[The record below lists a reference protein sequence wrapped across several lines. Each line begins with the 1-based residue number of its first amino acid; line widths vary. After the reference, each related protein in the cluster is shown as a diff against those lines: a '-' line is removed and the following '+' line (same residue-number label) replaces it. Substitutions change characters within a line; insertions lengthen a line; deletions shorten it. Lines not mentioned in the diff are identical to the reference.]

1 MFIFNPKKIFFAKL
15 SFFAQITKKS
25 ERLNWLSVLLIFFIN
40 NIISLVRDK
49 YNKYNSEVTSQQTL
63 TI

>member
-1 MFIFNPKKIFFAKL
+1 MFIFNPQKIFFAKL
-15 SFFAQITKKS
+15 SFFAQITKKG
-25 ERLNWLSVLLIFFIN
+25 ERLKWLSVLLIFFTD

>member
-15 SFFAQITKKS
+15 SFFAQITKKG
-25 ERLNWLSVLLIFFIN
+25 ERLKWLSVLLIFFTD

-49 YNKYNSEVTSQQTL
+49 YNSEVNSQQTL